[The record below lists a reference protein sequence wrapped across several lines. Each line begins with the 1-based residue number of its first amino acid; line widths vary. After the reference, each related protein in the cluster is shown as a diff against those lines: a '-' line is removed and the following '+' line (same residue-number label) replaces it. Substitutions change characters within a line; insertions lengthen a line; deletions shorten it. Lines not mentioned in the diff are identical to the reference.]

1 MENTMQVFTN
11 EEFGTIRT
19 VEMNGEP
26 WFVGKDVAVAL
37 GYKDTAKAIR
47 VHVDEDDKQ
56 FFKVD
61 KMATLKT
68 SNYGVHFINESGMYS
83 LILSS
88 KLPDAKKFKRW
99 VTSEVLPSIRKT
111 GAYAAPGAYAPKASS
126 LGEVVRMIE
135 TVRNSMKEQGA
146 TPREIAKAIQDICTQ
161 FGVELPKYF
170 VRPDQLTLNDVYDMI
185 DFVCE
190 TPAKGKKPTYEDFIV
205 NQAMKRGRFLR

>member
-11 EEFGTIRT
+11 KEFGSIRT

-26 WFVGKDVAVAL
+26 WFVGKDVADAL
-37 GYKDTAKAIR
+37 GYAKAR
-47 VHVDEDDKQ
+47 NAVATHVDDEDKKGALNRGILGGMQ
-56 FFKVD
+56 T
-61 KMATLKT
+61 MTI
-68 SNYGVHFINESGMYS
+68 INESGLYS
-83 LILSS
+83 LILQS
-88 KLPDAKKFKRW
+88 KLPDARKFKRW

-111 GAYAAPGAYAPKASS
+111 GAYASPGVYAPKASS

-135 TVRNSMKEQGA
+135 TVRSSMKEQGS

>member
-37 GYKDTAKAIR
+37 GYSNPQKAIR
-47 VHVDEDDKQ
+47 DHIDSEN
-56 FFKVD
+56 
-61 KMATLKT
+61 KT
-68 SNYGVHFINESGMYS
+68 VNESFTVNGTKGILVNESGVYA
-83 LILSS
+83 LIFGS

-161 FGVELPKYF
+161 FGVRLPKYF
-170 VRPDQLTLNDVYDMI
+170 VQPERLTLNDVYDMI
-185 DFVCE
+185 DFAFE
-190 TPAKGKKPTYEDFIV
+190 SSAKGKKVTYEDFVV
-205 NQAMKRGRFLR
+205 NQTMKRRLLD

>member
-26 WFVGKDVAVAL
+26 WFVGKDVAEAL
-37 GYKDTAKAIR
+37 GYSNSRKALKD
-47 VHVDEDDKQ
+47 HVDEEDKGVT
-56 FFKVD
+56 KWN
-61 KMATLKT
+61 TLGG
-68 SNYGVHFINESGMYS
+68 SQNIAIISESGVYA
-83 LILSS
+83 LIFGS

>member
-1 MENTMQVFTN
+1 MSV
-11 EEFGTIRT
+11 R
-19 VEMNGEP
+19 
-26 WFVGKDVAVAL
+26 DVAEAL
-37 GYKDTAKAIR
+37 GYSNSRKALKD
-47 VHVDEDDKQ
+47 HVDEEDKGVT
-56 FFKVD
+56 KWN
-61 KMATLKT
+61 TLGG
-68 SNYGVHFINESGMYS
+68 SQNIAIISESGVYA
-83 LILSS
+83 LIFGS

>member
-61 KMATLKT
+61 EMATLKT
-68 SNYGVHFINESGMYS
+68 SNYGVHIINESGMYS

-146 TPREIAKAIQDICTQ
+146 TPREIAKAIQEICTQ
-161 FGVELPKYF
+161 FGVKLPKYF
-170 VRPDQLTLNDVYDMI
+170 VQPERLSLNDVYDMI
-185 DFVCE
+185 DFVFE
-190 TPAKGKKPTYEDFIV
+190 SSAKGKKVLYEDFVV
-205 NQAMKRGRFLR
+205 NQTMKRRLLD